1 MRLETEAFPGYLRVE
16 VLQRETG
23 DEGRLMGETI
33 FAEQARIGLRRILLI
48 VRDSPP
54 ISKVEH
60 YKLSDLLDL
69 AHRIPG
75 LRLALVSDTREL
87 YASHQHF
94 EDLAKQ
100 RGIEAR
106 AFPDEASGVEW
117 LMAPPPGSSP
127 A

>member
-1 MRLETEAFPGYLRVE
+1 MLVNVQACPHYLRVE

-23 DEGRLMGETI
+23 DDGRSMGESI
-33 FAEQARIGLRRILLI
+33 FAAQAESGLSRILLM

-69 AHRIPG
+69 AHRISA

-87 YASHQHF
+87 YASHLHF

-100 RGIEAR
+100 RGIHAR
-106 AFPDEASGVEW
+106 AFPDEAAAVKW
-117 LMAPPPGSSP
+117 LMAF
-127 A
+127 